1 MKKTLLSIVASVAT
15 FFGATLQSFGVSVS
29 NPLIYSDVPDPS
41 VIRDGNKYYMVSTTM
56 HCAPGVPIMMSEDL
70 SNCRTVNYAY
80 QTLDNGDNQSLN
92 GGKHAYGKGSW
103 ASSLRKHKNKYYIL
117 TPSYTTGKTHLFS
130 TDDIENGTWDE
141 VRLPF
146 YHDPSLFFDDD
157 DRAYIIFGSGEFNII
172 ELNSDLKSV
181 KGGASKLNIP
191 IDQTTGTNGY
201 IVKCEGAHMEKV
213 DGRYYL
219 FAISWPNGKCRT
231 ELVFRSSSLKGNYEG
246 KIALQ
251 ENGVAQGGIF
261 DTPDGKWYAMLFRD
275 SGGVGRIPWLIPVSW
290 ENGWPNMGRQAAR
303 SVDLPNPVEPA
314 YSMATSDDFE
324 STTLPLE
331 WQWNHN
337 PDNSK
342 WSLSARPGY
351 LRITTGRTDK
361 SLYWAKN
368 TLTQKTFGPK
378 CSGRVALD
386 VKGMKD
392 GDIAGL
398 AALQDSFGFVGVQKQ
413 WGQLNIIQQKT
424 VNKIA
429 SVPFDG
435 ETVYLRIDFD
445 FTKDRAYFYYSTDN
459 QKWDA
464 IGKDI
469 PLPYTLG
476 MFAGYKFGLFNY
488 ATSQAGGYADFD
500 WFKVGEDVYDEI
512 YLGQIK
518 EPEVVGPYNE
528 VAASIP
534 GVVEAENYNTGGNN
548 ISYYDID
555 RSNRGGEYRK
565 DGVDIYASDEANGF
579 AIGYCEADEWMNYTV
594 NVAEEGDYTVSVRAS
609 EEGEVEDGT
618 VHASLSNEVG
628 DAIDIEV
635 GTTGA
640 WDVYGEFKQNGKI
653 KLPAGESTIRL
664 TIKKS
669 WVNIDRLTFT
679 KWDPSDVD
687 DTEADKILIIKTD
700 DAIKFIGIDGV
711 ETLGRASQQQSP
723 YGIGHAVQPL
733 RIEIINAEGKTIR
746 VSNKTE
752 IPTSG
757 IVSGIYTIR
766 IITDSNVICKKITL
780 K

>member
-1 MKKTLLSIVASVAT
+1 MRKTLLNVVASIAT
-15 FFGATLQSFGVSVS
+15 LFGAALQSFGVTVS
-29 NPLIYSDVPDPS
+29 NPIIYSDVPDPS

-70 SNCRTVNYAY
+70 SNWRTVNYAY
-80 QTLDNGDNQSLN
+80 QTLDNGDNQNLN
-92 GGKHAYGKGSW
+92 AGKHAYGKGSW

-157 DRAYIIFGSGEFNII
+157 DRAYIIYGGGEFNVV

-181 KGGASKLNIP
+181 KNGVTKLNIP
-191 IDQTTGTNGY
+191 IDQTTGTNSY
-201 IVKCEGAHMEKV
+201 IVKCEGAHMEKI
-213 DGRYYL
+213 DGKYYL
-219 FAISWPNGKCRT
+219 FAISWPGGKCRT

-246 KIALQ
+246 RIALQ
-251 ENGVAQGGIF
+251 ENGVAQGSVF

-275 SGGVGRIPWLIPVSW
+275 SGGVGRIPWLIPVTW
-290 ENGWPNMGRQAAR
+290 ENGWPNMGKQAAR
-303 SVDLPNPVEPA
+303 TLNLPNAVEPA

-342 WSLSARPGY
+342 WSLSARPGF

-392 GDIAGL
+392 GDVAGL
-398 AALQDSFGFVGVQKQ
+398 VALQDSFGFVGVEKQ
-413 WGQLNIIQQKT
+413 WGKYNIVQNKT
-424 VNKIA
+424 VTRNA
-429 SVPFDG
+429 SVPLNADR
-435 ETVYLRIDFD
+435 VYLRIDFD
-445 FTKDRAYFYYSTDN
+445 FTKDRAYFFYSTDN
-459 QKWDA
+459 QKWNS

-488 ATSQAGGYADFD
+488 ATSQTGGYADFD
-500 WFKVGEDVYDEI
+500 WFKVGEDVNDEI
-512 YLGQIK
+512 YLDAIK

-528 VAASIP
+528 SAAQIP
-534 GVVEAENYNTGGNN
+534 GVVETENYNTGGNN
-548 ISYYDID
+548 ISYYDKD

-565 DGVDIYASDEANGF
+565 DGVDIYATDEANGF
-579 AIGYCEADEWMNYTV
+579 AIGYCEADEWLNYTI
-594 NVAEEGDYTVSVRAS
+594 NVAEEGEYVVTVRAS
-609 EEGEVEDGT
+609 EEGEVEAGT
-618 VHASLSNEVG
+618 IHATLTDNVNGSS
-628 DAIDIEV
+628 IDIEI
-635 GTTGA
+635 GSTGD
-640 WDVYGEFKQNGKI
+640 WDVYGEFPQANRI
-653 KLPAGESTIRL
+653 KLPAGESTLEL

-669 WVNIDRLTFT
+669 WVNIDRLSFA
-679 KWDPSDVD
+679 KWDPTDIAMTD
-687 DTEADKILIIKTD
+687 ADKITVVATPSTINI
-700 DAIKFIGIDGV
+700 IGID
-711 ETLGRASQQQSP
+711 EPFKA
-723 YGIGHAVQPL
+723 
-733 RIEIINAEGKTIR
+733 EIINAEGKIIMSRDARTR
-746 VSNKTE
+746 VFTE
-752 IPTSG
+752 ISTSG
-757 IVSGIYTIR
+757 FASGIYTVR
-766 IITDSNVICKKITL
+766 ITTENAVVCKKITL

>member
-1 MKKTLLSIVASVAT
+1 MRKTLLTVVASVAT
-15 FFGATLQSFGVSVS
+15 LFGAALQSFGVTVS
-29 NPLIYSDVPDPS
+29 NPIIYSDVPDPS

-70 SNCRTVNYAY
+70 SNWRTVNYAY
-80 QTLDNGDNQSLN
+80 QTLDNGDNQNLN
-92 GGKHAYGKGSW
+92 AGKHAYGKGSW

-157 DRAYIIFGSGEFNII
+157 DRAYIIYGGGEFNVV

-181 KGGASKLNIP
+181 KNGVTKLNIP
-191 IDQTTGTNGY
+191 IDQTTGTNSY
-201 IVKCEGAHMEKV
+201 IVKCEGAHMEKI
-213 DGRYYL
+213 DGKYYL
-219 FAISWPNGKCRT
+219 FAISWPGGKCRT

-246 KIALQ
+246 RIALQ
-251 ENGVAQGGIF
+251 ENGVAQGSVF

-275 SGGVGRIPWLIPVSW
+275 SGGVGRIPWLIPVTW
-290 ENGWPNMGRQAAR
+290 ENGWPNMGKQAAR
-303 SVDLPNPVEPA
+303 TLNLPNAVEPA

-392 GDIAGL
+392 GDVAGL
-398 AALQDSFGFVGVQKQ
+398 VALQDSFGFVGVEKQ
-413 WGQLNIIQQKT
+413 WGKYNIVQNKT
-424 VNKIA
+424 VTRNA
-429 SVPFDG
+429 SVPLNADR
-435 ETVYLRIDFD
+435 VYLRIDFD
-445 FTKDRAYFYYSTDN
+445 FTKDRAYFFYSTDN
-459 QKWDA
+459 QKWNS

-488 ATSQAGGYADFD
+488 ATSQTGGYADFD
-500 WFKVGEDVYDEI
+500 WFKVGEDVNDEI
-512 YLGQIK
+512 YLDAIK

-528 VAASIP
+528 TAAQIP
-534 GVVEAENYNTGGNN
+534 GVVETENYNTGGNN
-548 ISYYDID
+548 ISYYDKD

-565 DGVDIYASDEANGF
+565 DGVDIYATDEANGF
-579 AIGYCEADEWMNYTV
+579 AIGYCEADEWLNYTI
-594 NVAEEGDYTVSVRAS
+594 NVAEEGEYVVTVRAS
-609 EEGEVEDGT
+609 EEGEVEAGT
-618 VHASLSNEVG
+618 IHATLTDNVNGSS
-628 DAIDIEV
+628 IDIEI
-635 GTTGA
+635 GSTGD
-640 WDVYGEFKQNGKI
+640 WDVYGEFPQTNRI
-653 KLPAGESTIRL
+653 KLPAGESTL
-664 TIKKS
+664 ELAIKKS
-669 WVNIDRLTFT
+669 WVNIDRLSFA
-679 KWDPSDVD
+679 KWDPTDIAMTD
-687 DTEADKILIIKTD
+687 ADKITVVATPSTINI
-700 DAIKFIGIDGV
+700 IGID
-711 ETLGRASQQQSP
+711 EPFKA
-723 YGIGHAVQPL
+723 
-733 RIEIINAEGKTIR
+733 EIINVEGKIIMSRDARTR
-746 VSNKTE
+746 VFTE
-752 IPTSG
+752 ISTSG
-757 IVSGIYTIR
+757 FASGIYTVR
-766 IITDSNVICKKITL
+766 ITTENAVVCKKITL

>member
-15 FFGATLQSFGVSVS
+15 FFGVTLQSFGVSVS

-70 SNCRTVNYAY
+70 SNWRTVNYAY

-424 VNKIA
+424 DAVLNFSIIN
-429 SVPFDG
+429 P
-435 ETVYLRIDFD
+435 TVLI
-445 FTKDRAYFYYSTDN
+445 
-459 QKWDA
+459 
-464 IGKDI
+464 
-469 PLPYTLG
+469 G
-476 MFAGYKFGLFNY
+476 MFIGAMLVFVFAAVTMNGVERAAQRVVVEVRRQFAEIPGILEGTATPEY
-488 ATSQAGGYADFD
+488 AKCVSICTHGALKEMVVPAVMAVIVPIATG
-500 WFKVGEDVYDEI
+500 VI
-512 YLGQIK
+512 LG
-518 EPEVVGPYNE
+518 PTGVVGLLAGVS
-528 VAASIP
+528 VA
-534 GVVEAENYNTGGNN
+534 
-548 ISYYDID
+548 
-555 RSNRGGEYRK
+555 
-565 DGVDIYASDEANGF
+565 GF
-579 AIGYCEADEWMNYTV
+579 A
-594 NVAEEGDYTVSVRAS
+594 VSVFM
-609 EEGEVEDGT
+609 
-618 VHASLSNEVG
+618 SNAG
-628 DAIDIEV
+628 
-635 GTTGA
+635 GA
-640 WDVYGEFKQNGKI
+640 WDNAKKYIEEGHFGGKGSKPHKASVVGDTIGDPFKDTSGPSLNILI
-653 KLPAGESTIRL
+653 KLCATVSIVFSGL
-664 TIKKS
+664 
-669 WVNIDRLTFT
+669 V
-679 KWDPSDVD
+679 
-687 DTEADKILIIKTD
+687 
-700 DAIKFIGIDGV
+700 
-711 ETLGRASQQQSP
+711 
-723 YGIGHAVQPL
+723 AVFHL
-733 RIEIINAEGKTIR
+733 
-746 VSNKTE
+746 
-752 IPTSG
+752 
-757 IVSGIYTIR
+757 
-766 IITDSNVICKKITL
+766 L
-780 K
+780 

>member
-1 MKKTLLSIVASVAT
+1 
-15 FFGATLQSFGVSVS
+15 
-29 NPLIYSDVPDPS
+29 
-41 VIRDGNKYYMVSTTM
+41 
-56 HCAPGVPIMMSEDL
+56 
-70 SNCRTVNYAY
+70 
-80 QTLDNGDNQSLN
+80 
-92 GGKHAYGKGSW
+92 
-103 ASSLRKHKNKYYIL
+103 
-117 TPSYTTGKTHLFS
+117 
-130 TDDIENGTWDE
+130 
-141 VRLPF
+141 
-146 YHDPSLFFDDD
+146 
-157 DRAYIIFGSGEFNII
+157 
-172 ELNSDLKSV
+172 
-181 KGGASKLNIP
+181 
-191 IDQTTGTNGY
+191 
-201 IVKCEGAHMEKV
+201 
-213 DGRYYL
+213 
-219 FAISWPNGKCRT
+219 KCRT

-337 PDNSK
+337 PDDAH

-392 GDIAGL
+392 GDVAGL
-398 AALQDSFGFVGVQKQ
+398 VALQDSFGFVGVQKQ

-445 FTKDRAYFYYSTDN
+445 FTKDRAYFFYSTDN
-459 QKWDA
+459 QKWNS

-528 VAASIP
+528 VAANIP

-548 ISYYDID
+548 VSYYDKD

-594 NVAEEGDYTVSVRAS
+594 NVAEEGEYTVSVRAS
-609 EEGEVEDGT
+609 EEGEVEAGT
-618 VHASLSNEVG
+618 VHASLSNEAG
-628 DAIDIEV
+628 DAIDIE
-635 GTTGA
+635 
-640 WDVYGEFKQNGKI
+640 
-653 KLPAGESTIRL
+653 
-664 TIKKS
+664 
-669 WVNIDRLTFT
+669 
-679 KWDPSDVD
+679 
-687 DTEADKILIIKTD
+687 
-700 DAIKFIGIDGV
+700 
-711 ETLGRASQQQSP
+711 
-723 YGIGHAVQPL
+723 
-733 RIEIINAEGKTIR
+733 
-746 VSNKTE
+746 
-752 IPTSG
+752 
-757 IVSGIYTIR
+757 
-766 IITDSNVICKKITL
+766 
-780 K
+780 